1 MNSIDIDV
9 VVSFATHKARIDK
22 GQIYQF
28 LDSIVSQEYNGRL
41 HIVANIWK
49 PDYDLAPQKLKDYFN
64 EHNIEVYLSE
74 INYRT
79 FLKSCH
85 SFEKY
90 ENIPII
96 TVDDDM
102 IYKPDMIQQM
112 MNTHNKYPNEI
123 IAGFCKAYQFNEKGL
138 INWDQCPTIMS
149 GLKPGFI
156 NVHPIG
162 LGGILYPPCFYN
174 KITVDEIQKWMEK
187 QTQYNKYNDDKFM
200 YDMSVKFDIRSIPVI
215 SFPIYYS
222 GYLVE
227 KPLAVCHDETAGTW
241 KQS

>member
-9 VVSFATHKARIDK
+9 VVSFATHKARINK
-22 GQIYQF
+22 GEIYQF

-102 IYKPDMIQQM
+102 VYKTDMI
-112 MNTHNKYPNEI
+112 
-123 IAGFCKAYQFNEKGL
+123 
-138 INWDQCPTIMS
+138 
-149 GLKPGFI
+149 
-156 NVHPIG
+156 
-162 LGGILYPPCFYN
+162 
-174 KITVDEIQKWMEK
+174 
-187 QTQYNKYNDDKFM
+187 
-200 YDMSVKFDIRSIPVI
+200 
-215 SFPIYYS
+215 
-222 GYLVE
+222 
-227 KPLAVCHDETAGTW
+227 
-241 KQS
+241 